1 MLTRKERKSGA
12 NLEDASESLEPVVK
26 VAVFGAGG
34 LGRILALEL
43 ATDPRVTDLVLADK
57 RGDRSRALKSIGRTA
72 AVHPLQADVARPETL
87 GPILE
92 DVDVAANA
100 TLPEFNLPLM
110 GACREAG
117 CAYVDPWAMS
127 PAGAGEKPGILAQ
140 LDEDTAW
147 KDRGLSAVVS
157 MGSDPGISSLMAR
170 AAADRLATVD
180 EIRILKAAAGSGALA
195 GYPLYSRA
203 VFLRDAL
210 SPPLVWEGGRAMVQP
225 YVSGEEDYAFPD
237 PIGPRHLYT
246 FYHEEVLTLP
256 LRLGRP
262 VGRVV
267 YKHDINPDLVRA
279 IVSLHALGL
288 LAEDRRIQVAR
299 ARTTFRDAFLDTF
312 PEPSSLTGPVEGAMA
327 IVSEAL
333 GTKRDGV
340 RARFRGT
347 IVVDHREANRKLGT
361 TAERLLT
368 AGAMTAAMALLTEGK
383 TLRPGVLTAEELPP
397 EAIQSELAAR
407 GITFAVDE
415 SAT

>member
-1 MLTRKERKSGA
+1 M
-12 NLEDASESLEPVVK
+12 K

-34 LGRILALEL
+34 LGRIIALDLA
-43 ATDPRVTDLVLADK
+43 ADPRVTDLVLVDK

-72 AVHPLQADVARPETL
+72 AVHPLQGDVDRPETL

-100 TLPEFNLPLM
+100 TLPEYNLPLM
-110 GACREAG
+110 AACLEAG
-117 CAYVDPWAMS
+117 CGYVDPWAMS
-127 PAGAGEKPGILAQ
+127 PASVAEKPGILAQ
-140 LDEDTAW
+140 LDLDAVW

-170 AAADRLATVD
+170 AAADRLQEVD
-180 EIRILKAAAGSGALA
+180 EIRILKAAAGSGAIA

-210 SPPLVWEGGRAMVQP
+210 SPPIVWEDGKAVPQP
-225 YVSGEEDYAFPD
+225 YVSGGEDYEFPA
-237 PIGPRHLYT
+237 PVGTRHLYT

-256 LRLGRP
+256 RRLGRP
-262 VGRVV
+262 VRRVV

-288 LAEDRRIQVAR
+288 LAEDKRIQLAGTR
-299 ARTTFRDAFLDTF
+299 MTFRDAFLETF
-312 PEPSSLTGPVEGAMA
+312 PEPSTLTGPLAGTLA

-333 GTKRDGV
+333 GTRPDGSAA
-340 RARFRGT
+340 RARAA
-347 IVVDHREANRKLGT
+347 ILVDHREANRKLGT
-361 TAERLLT
+361 TAERYLT
-368 AGAMTAAMALLTEGK
+368 AGAMAAAIALLAQGK

-397 EAIQSELAAR
+397 EPIQRELETR
-407 GITFAVDE
+407 GITFQVD
-415 SAT
+415 ARGA